1 MRVSTRLL
9 LIIAACLVPTL
20 ALQVAVSWSQWAE
33 RKAQL
38 DDLAVH
44 QAELLAGTVDNI
56 ANSARILLGAAAELN
71 PGPLS
76 AEGCGRRL
84 ASLREHAANFA
95 FIALTS
101 PDGVTCASHPALE
114 GQTEG
119 EWVRGAQRALSFTA
133 GHYARPAGYP
143 GGVLPFYMRL
153 ADQGGQEG
161 RVLVAALDLEWLAWQ
176 LRHLKR
182 AGSPFM
188 AGGVLTVSDD
198 QGVILGRDVRHAE
211 FVGKS
216 FPPAAMEAMRAT
228 QPGTL
233 RLRSID
239 GARRLV
245 GYTPPTPANIHLS
258 TMVGFDE
265 AELMGDIERALLR
278 GVLLLTG
285 ITVIVFA
292 LTLLAARR
300 FITRPTNALLAV
312 ARRWRSGDLSARAPG
327 WDRRSEF
334 GQLAAAW
341 NAMACV
347 LRQREEELR
356 GYTDALEA
364 RVAARTAEL
373 VHSNSRLQAE
383 IAERQTTE
391 AALLQAQK
399 VQAVGQLAGGIAH
412 DFNNV
417 LQAVLGGVSLIRR
430 RAGDP
435 EAIGRLAGM
444 VEDAARRG
452 ESVTRRLLAFSRR
465 EELRAGVLEIAG
477 LLEGLQEVLSATLGS
492 RIRVRVEA
500 APGLPPVLVDRGQL
514 ETVLVNLATNA
525 RDAMPTGGALT
536 LLADAQRVEG
546 ACEVKG
552 LAPGHYVRITVMD
565 TGEGM
570 DAATLARAA
579 EPFFTTKPLGQGTG
593 LGLAMARS
601 FAQGSGGA
609 LAIASAPG
617 EGTRVSLWLP
627 VTGAEAEADGAAPAR
642 RGPAAG
648 EGSGPRHRV
657 LLVDDDPIVRDVFVT
672 QLADAGFAVEEFP
685 DGEAALGRLG
695 EAGRIDILV
704 TDLAMPGLDGV
715 ALIRE
720 AQKARPGLPAILVT
734 GYAGDAAA
742 LAVGAAVSGHFALMR
757 KPVTGTQ
764 LTDQVEALLGAAPG
778 QAERVT

>member
-20 ALQVAVSWSQWAE
+20 VLQVAVSWSQWAE

-71 PGPLS
+71 PGPLP

-84 ASLREHAANFA
+84 ASLREHAAGFA

-101 PDGVTCASHPALE
+101 PDGVTCASDPALE
-114 GQTEG
+114 WQRDG
-119 EWVRGAQRALSFTA
+119 EWVRSAQRALSFTA
-133 GHYARPAGYP
+133 GHFTRPEGYP

-153 ADQGGQEG
+153 ADQPGQEG
-161 RVLVAALDLEWLAWQ
+161 RVLVAALDLDWLEWQ

-198 QGVILGRDVRHAE
+198 RGVILGRDVRHAE

-285 ITVIVFA
+285 VTVIVFA

-356 GYTDALEA
+356 GYTDALEV

-383 IAERQTTE
+383 IAERQNTE

-430 RAGDP
+430 RSGDP
-435 EAIGRLAGM
+435 EAIGRLTGM

-465 EELRAGVLEIAG
+465 EELRAGVLEIAV

-492 RIRVRVEA
+492 RIRVRVES

-525 RDAMPTGGALT
+525 RDAMPAGGALT
-536 LLADAQRVEG
+536 LLADAQKVEG

-627 VTGAEAEADGAAPAR
+627 VTGGEAEADGAAPVHQ
-642 RGPAAG
+642 GPALWD
-648 EGSGPRHRV
+648 GSGPRHRV
-657 LLVDDDPIVRDVFVT
+657 MLVDDDPIVRDVLVT

-695 EAGRIDILV
+695 EAGRVDILV
-704 TDLAMPGLDGV
+704 TDLAMPGMDGV

-742 LAVGAAVSGHFALMR
+742 LAVGAAVSGPFALMR

-764 LTDQVEALLGAAPG
+764 LADQVEALLGAAPG
-778 QAERVT
+778 RAERMP